1 MLTMS
6 KLRRS
11 ETNPDTDKDEG
22 GARSAWT
29 WIAALVLVVIAVAAI
44 VLALLGPA
52 PDDQA
57 SPRPAPARSSP
68 ASPAPDASASTC
80 GLPAGDQAVPSVA
93 PVSTDWELVGSI
105 AAPTAPQSI
114 GPGVVNDGLRS
125 CFARS
130 PLGALY
136 AAVSFVA
143 STSEPR
149 LREPAV
155 RELTA
160 TGPGRDRAID
170 LVEGA
175 DPGPAGS
182 GVQVAG
188 FTFLNWN
195 PDSATVDLATNV
207 ESTPVHL
214 PVPLRWQDG
223 DWKIDLPADGDI
235 YANIAPLPNLTGYA
249 PWSGA

>member
-1 MLTMS
+1 MLTVN
-6 KLRRS
+6 KPRRP
-11 ETNPDTDKDEG
+11 ETDSDTDKGEDRS
-22 GARSAWT
+22 RSAWT
-29 WIAALVLVVIAVAAI
+29 WTAALVLVVIAAAAV
-44 VLALLGPA
+44 VLVLLGPV

-57 SPRPAPARSSP
+57 SPQPAPTRSTP
-68 ASPAPDASASTC
+68 ASPAPDGSASTC
-80 GLPAGDQAVPSVA
+80 GLPAGDQTVPLVA
-93 PVSTDWELVGSI
+93 PVETQWELVGSI

-114 GPGVVNDGLRS
+114 GPGVVTDGLRT

-155 RELTA
+155 RDLTA
-160 TGPGRDRAID
+160 KGPGRDRALD

-195 PDSATVDLATNV
+195 PDSTTIDLATNV
-207 ESTPVHL
+207 DNTPVHL